1 MAAPGSLAADARPA
15 SRRAASAG
23 LPACAPPTVCAAQRR
38 AALQGLPALRVG
50 AAEVAGLLAA
60 VGDAAAR
67 GSAVAG
73 ELPAPS
79 RDAAADLLAAAGLLG
94 RVLSLQEVRARR
106 AAQQAV

>member
-1 MAAPGSLAADARPA
+1 
-15 SRRAASAG
+15 
-23 LPACAPPTVCAAQRR
+23 
-38 AALQGLPALRVG
+38 LRVG

-106 AAQQAV
+106 AARQAV